1 MSSFWPVAAFRFQ
14 NARISLESSAP
25 KCRFLQNTVA
35 CLQKSMGFHHKQG
48 ILSTQNLADM
58 FAIRK
63 SCGNGPQNVKKRPAK
78 IGKDQKGPH
87 KRGIH
92 DQGDFWKF
100 PLETTV

>member
-1 MSSFWPVAAFRFQ
+1 MP
-14 NARISLESSAP
+14 NARHIETSR
-25 KCRFLQNTVA
+25 KTVEKGA
-35 CLQKSMGFHHKQG
+35 EWVPVKQPEK
-48 ILSTQNLADM
+48 TA
-58 FAIRK
+58 K
-63 SCGNGPQNVKKRPAK
+63 TPEK